1 MDETTGHLPAD
12 AREIQRARTQRSI
25 LRDRLAER
33 RDRAAD
39 LWVRALVSEIPLADR
54 AYRLAEEECRRIE
67 AEVALVEERLRAL
80 DPEPV
85 GPALPG
91 AWP

>member
-85 GPALPG
+85 RPALPG
-91 AWP
+91 ASP

>member
-1 MDETTGHLPAD
+1 MDETSGHLPAD

-85 GPALPG
+85 GPPLPG
-91 AWP
+91 GSP

>member
-1 MDETTGHLPAD
+1 MTETTGHLSAA
-12 AREIQRARTQRSI
+12 AREIQRAQTQRSI
-25 LRDRLAER
+25 LRDRLAEG

-39 LWVRALVSEIPLADR
+39 LWVRALISEIPLADR

-80 DPEPV
+80 DAEPV

-91 AWP
+91 GSP

>member
-1 MDETTGHLPAD
+1 MSETTRHPSPA

-39 LWVRALVSEIPLADR
+39 LWVRALVSETPLADR

-67 AEVALVEERLRAL
+67 SEVAHVEERLRRL
-80 DPEPV
+80 DEQPV
-85 GPALPG
+85 SPAAPG
-91 AWP
+91 APR